1 MKDGAG
7 PATSHR
13 GCQNQTMADRP
24 LHRSGTALAT
34 ALSLAAALVLGGC
47 GGGGSNPVAAV
58 SPTPIPP
65 LGPSSAMVEL
75 DGTNFD
81 ALVTD
86 RSGVEL
92 VEFYHPT
99 CPYCQ
104 EMVPVVEQLAQ
115 AYVGRALIGRVSV
128 AAQPDLTR
136 AWGVAAWPAFVYVR
150 DGVEVNRSY
159 GATTYDHLAS
169 MLEDALGG

>member
-1 MKDGAG
+1 MAPGLRCHAG
-7 PATSHR
+7 GR
-13 GCQNQTMADRP
+13 RNQTMSGRP
-24 LHRSGTALAT
+24 LHSSGTVLAT
-34 ALSLAAALVLGGC
+34 ALLLAAALVPGAC

-65 LGPSSAMVEL
+65 LDPSSAVVEL
-75 DGTNFD
+75 DSTNFD

-86 RSGVEL
+86 RAGVEL

-115 AYVGRALIGRVSV
+115 TYTGRALVGRVSV
-128 AAQPDLTR
+128 ATQTDLTR
-136 AWGVAAWPAFVYVR
+136 AWGVAAWPAFIYVK
-150 DGVEVNRSY
+150 DGAEVSRSY

-169 MLEDALGG
+169 MLDDALGR